1 MSFKLFVG
9 RLPYRTTDEEL
20 QELFAV
26 HGEVISAKVI
36 TDRDSGQSKGFAF
49 VEMAEKEAGE
59 AAIKALDGSEVAG
72 RTIVVNEA
80 RPKEDRPRGGGGGGF
95 GGSRGGDNGLR
106 NTPRQRY

>member
-9 RLPYRTTDEEL
+9 RLPYRTTDDEL
-20 QELFAV
+20 QELFAAY
-26 HGEVISAKVI
+26 GEVISAKVI

-49 VEMAEKEAGE
+49 VEMASKEEGE
-59 AAIKALDGSEVAG
+59 AAVKALDGSEVAG

-95 GGSRGGDNGLR
+95 RSDRGGDNGLR